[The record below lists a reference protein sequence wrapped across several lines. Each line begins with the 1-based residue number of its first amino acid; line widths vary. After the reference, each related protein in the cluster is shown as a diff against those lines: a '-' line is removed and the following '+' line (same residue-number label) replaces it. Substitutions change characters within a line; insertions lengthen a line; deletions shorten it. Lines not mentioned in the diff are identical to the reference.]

1 MLTFFFGKIYT
12 IILVI
17 KKLIVNSLTKNYFFN
32 QIIIQMS
39 KTQIKID
46 NYIANTSKIGV
57 KIDADLLTAVTK
69 GLGPSIHLKD
79 AECVSCGDQSE
90 LDRVKKNF
98 LIKKLGLDDSPALD
112 AAIKEVCE
120 EMGKSNRTKYR
131 AIFYALLVVKF
142 KKQSVYGM

>member
-1 MLTFFFGKIYT
+1 
-12 IILVI
+12 
-17 KKLIVNSLTKNYFFN
+17 
-32 QIIIQMS
+32 MS

-98 LIKKLGLDDSPALD
+98 LMKKLGLEDSPKLD

-142 KKQSVYGM
+142 NKQSVYGM

>member
-1 MLTFFFGKIYT
+1 
-12 IILVI
+12 
-17 KKLIVNSLTKNYFFN
+17 
-32 QIIIQMS
+32 MS

-46 NYIANTSKIGV
+46 NYIANTAKIGV

-98 LIKKLGLDDSPALD
+98 LLKKLGLDDSPALD